1 MIVRLL
7 YVSRS
12 NGPQT
17 TTVTR
22 SILEQAQT
30 HNAAQDITGVLC
42 QGQGFFLQVLEGPR
56 SAVNALYRRIAV
68 DMRHKDVELL
78 MFEDTQERRFSR
90 WSMALIKLS
99 DQDPMV
105 KLQHPEFDP
114 YSASG
119 AQAMQQL
126 LHWLDSS
133 QPIERLAD

>member
-22 SILEQAQT
+22 SILEQART
-30 HNAAQDITGVLC
+30 HNAAQGITGVLC

-56 SAVNALYRRIAV
+56 SAVNALYGHIAV

-78 MFEDTQERRFSR
+78 MFEDIEERRFSR

-119 AQAMQQL
+119 PQAMQQL

-133 QPIERLAD
+133 QPIERLGD

>member
-1 MIVRLL
+1 MTVRLL

-12 NGPQT
+12 NGPHT

-22 SILEQAQT
+22 SILEQAKT
-30 HNAAQDITGVLC
+30 HNAAQGITGVLC

-56 SAVNALYRRIAV
+56 SAVNALYRRIVA
-68 DMRHKDVELL
+68 DMRHKDVEMLV
-78 MFEDTQERRFSR
+78 FEDIHERRFER

-119 AQAMQQL
+119 DQAMQQL

-133 QPIERLAD
+133 QPIERLGD

>member
-1 MIVRLL
+1 MTVRLL

-12 NGPQT
+12 KGPQT

-22 SILEQAQT
+22 SILEQAQS
-30 HNAAQDITGVLC
+30 HNAAQGITGVLC
-42 QGQGFFLQVLEGPR
+42 QGQGLFLQVLEGPR
-56 SAVNALYRRIAV
+56 SAVNELYRRIVA
-68 DMRHKDVELL
+68 DMRHKDVEML
-78 MFEDTQERRFSR
+78 MFEDIHERRFER

-119 AQAMQQL
+119 AQAMQQM

-133 QPIERLAD
+133 QPIERLLD

>member
-22 SILEQAQT
+22 SILEQAQS
-30 HNAAQDITGVLC
+30 HNAAQSITGVLC

-56 SAVNALYRRIAV
+56 GAVNSLYRRIVA
-68 DMRHKDVELL
+68 DARHKDVELL
-78 MFEDTQERRFSR
+78 LFEDTRERRFSN
-90 WSMALIKLS
+90 WSMALVNLS
-99 DQDPMV
+99 TQDPMV

-114 YSASG
+114 YSAVGS
-119 AQAMQQL
+119 QVMQQL
-126 LHWLDSS
+126 LHLLDSS
-133 QPIERLAD
+133 QPILGLDS

>member
-1 MIVRLL
+1 MTVRLL

-22 SILEQAQT
+22 SILEQAKT
-30 HNAAQDITGVLC
+30 HNAAQGITGVLC

-56 SAVNALYRRIAV
+56 SAVNALYRRIVA
-68 DMRHKDVELL
+68 DMRHKDVEMLV
-78 MFEDTQERRFSR
+78 FEDIHERRFER

-119 AQAMQQL
+119 DQAMQQL

-133 QPIERLAD
+133 QPIERLGD